1 MLGETR
7 RTKRDTELDRAELR
21 PVGRIALPVGTI
33 VLACL
38 AFAKLSKEFGIRH
51 NKVVIKSKHLAKRS
65 ASPHNLPE
73 HPHIACRRIV
83 RLRAGRADAFQIVRA
98 GSHDGIAFK
107 RHAPVGR
114 HEPVSPQAPAVYRI
128 SVGHGINLVVRVV
141 GKPYHRTFAAR
152 AKEHRRIERDELSST
167 ATAPHEPWRRSPGA
181 WPGLRQI
188 ALACFQDF
196 KRAARAV
203 TRKAQLAARGGLYV
217 LKSRKIRFGFVK
229 GRRRRTRRPVECH
242 AYGIYRVSNCDEGQF
257 RAVRRII
264 YRSATREVDYR
275 GA

>member
-1 MLGETR
+1 MLPEAR
-7 RTKRDTELDRAELR
+7 RAKRDAELDRAELR
-21 PVGRIALPVGTI
+21 PVCGVALSVGAV
-33 VLACL
+33 VLATL
-38 AFAKLSKEFGIRH
+38 AFAKLGKEFGIRH
-51 NKVVIKSKHLAKRS
+51 NKAVIKPKHPAKRS

-98 GSHDGIAFK
+98 GSHDRIAFK
-107 RHAPVGR
+107 RHASVGR

-181 WPGLRQI
+181 WPGLRHI

-196 KRAARAV
+196 KRAARAI

-242 AYGIYRVSNCDEGQF
+242 AHGICRVSNCDEGQF
-257 RAVRRII
+257 RAVCRII

-275 GA
+275 GV